1 VAVISFTPDDRAGSN
16 MTIVNVALPSIQQ
29 ELDVPPT
36 NLEWILNAYTL
47 VLASHPR
54 RRRARPHAGDDL
66 VGEMALA
73 ATSDRHVAGAYQSFE
88 LEEVILY
95 AVRRRSRLA

>member
-1 VAVISFTPDDRAGSN
+1 
-16 MTIVNVALPSIQQ
+16 
-29 ELDVPPT
+29 
-36 NLEWILNAYTL
+36 
-47 VLASHPR
+47 
-54 RRRARPHAGDDL
+54 
-66 VGEMALA
+66 MALA